1 MSATPDIQTATDVR
15 GAHSLHPVVRR
26 LVEMQNRLEIEGNHF
41 EKLVIAMT
49 ALEQL
54 SRSDDAYSQR
64 YVRETASAALVKIG
78 ADHWNFNV
86 RPAKSPNDKLR
97 DAAQ

>member
-1 MSATPDIQTATDVR
+1 MNATIATETPQP
-15 GAHSLHPVVRR
+15 GSLHPIVRR
-26 LVEMQNRLEIEGNHF
+26 LVEIQNRLEVEGNHF

-54 SRSDDAYSQR
+54 SRSNDAYSHR

-86 RPAKSPNDKLR
+86 RPAKSPND
-97 DAAQ
+97 